1 MVTSPASTASR
12 TASTTLP
19 SGIGCGNDRTSRS
32 TGPTG
37 MTTPDNSGRES
48 VLGLILAQRGRR
60 RRASVLPPG
69 SVGGRRPQY
78 PTRGCRPGREGREVR
93 PAQDAAGHAVHRLDV
108 VVEAAMAGGR
118 AAAALR

>member
-12 TASTTLP
+12 SASTTLP
-19 SGIGCGNDRTSRS
+19 SGIDCGNDRTSRS

-48 VLGLILAQRGRR
+48 VLGL
-60 RRASVLPPG
+60 VLPPG
-69 SVGGRRPQY
+69 SRVPVGGRRPQY
-78 PTRGCRPGREGREVR
+78 PTRGCRPGREGREVG

-108 VVEAAMAGGR
+108 VVE
-118 AAAALR
+118 